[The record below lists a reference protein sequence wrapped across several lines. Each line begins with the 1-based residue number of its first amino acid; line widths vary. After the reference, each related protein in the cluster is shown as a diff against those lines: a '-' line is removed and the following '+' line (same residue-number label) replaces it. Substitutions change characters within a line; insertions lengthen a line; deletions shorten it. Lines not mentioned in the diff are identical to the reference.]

1 MRIPLFIMW
10 IQKQND
16 GCSLKGKGDRMQVS
30 MRMTLLRQKKIERAE
45 FDRRME
51 EHAKWLKD
59 HKEGKRADLR
69 DADLG
74 EMDLTGMD
82 FSYADMTGVSLSDSD
97 LTGANLS
104 YANLWKAFLFNANL
118 TRTILDETVLLGA
131 DFREAVLDECK
142 GEKAQFSFAQ
152 MGNCDIKNA
161 CLKKA
166 SFLGADLY
174 NCDFTG
180 SDLEEAGFAGADFDY
195 STFVD
200 TKLCNADLS
209 YAKGTYWTDFA
220 NSDMTGISAAGA
232 NFDPEKLNGVKG
244 LHMPLFCPEEGSFIA
259 WKKCREEKIVK
270 LLIPEHAQ
278 RKGNTVSNCRTSE
291 AVVLEIYDKD
301 GNPVDEAYSQCDK
314 EFKYVK
320 GNTVV
325 AMEVDPKRFG
335 DVSGIYFVLSRADA
349 EALPDI
355 TGSEKDEENE

>member
-10 IQKQND
+10 IQKQKD

-30 MRMTLLRQKKIERAE
+30 LRMTLLRQKKIERAE
-45 FDRRME
+45 FDHRMK

-69 DADLG
+69 DVDLG
-74 EMDLTGMD
+74 DMDLTEMD
-82 FSYADMTGVSLSDSD
+82 FSYADMTGVSLRDSD

-104 YANLWKAFLFNANL
+104 YANLWRAFLFNANL

-161 CLKKA
+161 SLKKA

-180 SDLEEAGFAGADFDY
+180 SDLEEAGFAGADFDD
-195 STFVD
+195 SIFVD
-200 TKLCNADLS
+200 TKLCNADFS
-209 YAKGTYWTDFA
+209 YAQRTYWTDFA
-220 NSDMTGISAAGA
+220 NSDMTGLRTAGV
-232 NFDPEKLNGVKG
+232 DLNPDKIKGVKG
-244 LHMPLFCPEEGSFIA
+244 LHMHLFCPEEGSFIA

-270 LLIPEHAQ
+270 LLIPEHAG
-278 RKGNTVSNCRTSE
+278 RKGNTANNCRASE

-301 GNPVDEAYSQCDK
+301 GNPVDEAYSQYDK
-314 EFKYVK
+314 QFKYVK
-320 GNTVV
+320 GKTVV
-325 AMEVDPKRFG
+325 AKELDPKRFG

-349 EALPDI
+349 EVLPDI
-355 TGSEKDEENE
+355 TGSEEDEENE